1 MVANPKLIEMLSRK
15 AGRDVTTASGAEFLC
30 RDIESQTGERIG
42 INTVKRLVGIIDYTG
57 THREI
62 ILDILA
68 HYLDFSSWKLLE
80 ATLNDKISGFSK
92 EGTLLDLENLP
103 EGQEIE
109 VYWEPGRKV
118 TLRHAKG
125 REYAVAESVNSKL
138 QKGDLLKLSQIAPG
152 FPFYASDVTRKG
164 ESLGNYT
171 AAGIDG
177 IKKIIVS

>member
-42 INTVKRLVGIIDYTG
+42 INTVKRLIGIIDYTG

-103 EGQEIE
+103 ESQEIE

-125 REYAVAESVNSKL
+125 REYAVTESINSKL

-152 FPFYASDVTRKG
+152 FPFYASDVTRDG

-177 IKKIIVS
+177 IKKLIVL